1 MIDQVNELSTKRFRS
16 VVFFQMARLKFGVVL
31 IGLAEIFQ
39 TSLQFV
45 VQTGAEV
52 MMATSCLSQNFRVP

>member
-1 MIDQVNELSTKRFRS
+1 MNELSTKRFRS
-16 VVFFQMARLKFGVVL
+16 GFVLFQMARLKFGVVL
-31 IGLAEIFQ
+31 MGLAEIFQ

-52 MMATSCLSQNFRVP
+52 MMATSCFSQNFRVP